1 MKYKLGPTKAKQ
13 QNAHEKAQTVKQQR
27 WQKTKKGPRFETKN
41 TNPQKTNKKRNKTM
55 MNLYETVPTSQ
66 KRRKTMMNL
75 DESTPWNPK
84 ETEQK
89 PKINKIES
97 RTPKTNN
104 RRKPKRN
111 TTKTAMGEYLGE
123 GRCPELHKKSKV
135 KAGVYWK
142 TPHGL
147 RLKTDV

>member
-1 MKYKLGPTKAKQ
+1 MQ
-13 QNAHEKAQTVKQQR
+13 E
-27 WQKTKKGPRFETKN
+27 EESN
-41 TNPQKTNKKRNKTM
+41 TNF
-55 MNLYETVPTSQ
+55 YETIPTIW
-66 KRRKTMMNL
+66 KRRKAMMNL
-75 DESTPWNPK
+75 DENSPHNLK
-84 ETEQK
+84 EEEQNAK
-89 PKINKIES
+89 TNKIKN

-104 RRKPKRN
+104 RRKPKRNTTSRN

-147 RLKTDV
+147 RLETDV